1 MSEWK
6 TRYSNCVTTG
16 VKIIMDLFI
25 QNERMEDE
33 V

>member
-6 TRYSNCVTTG
+6 TRYSNCVITG
-16 VKIIMDLFI
+16 VKIIMDSFI
-25 QNERMEDE
+25 QNERKEDE